1 MRVKLLRAAPA
12 LILGLGLLAVA
23 CGAPASGG
31 QSQRT
36 AAKASPAASS
46 IETTTAVVGGTSST
60 ILTDGRGR
68 TLYLFA
74 PEKDGKVAT
83 TRALLKIWPALLL
96 SDGAAV
102 PTSKA
107 GLPGKLSA
115 VTRPDGSR
123 QATYNEWPL
132 YTYVGDG
139 KPGDT
144 NGEGIANQW
153 FVVQSVMPADADNDA
168 DGTRGPAAA
177 AQPTPT
183 PAAAPSAQAP
193 AAPPATPPSFND
205 GDGDNNGGPNDGDG
219 RG

>member
-1 MRVKLLRAAPA
+1 MRVDLRRAAPA

-23 CGAPASGG
+23 CGAATSSG
-31 QSQRT
+31 QSHRP
-36 AAKASPAASS
+36 AAKASPAVNS
-46 IETTTAVVGGTSST
+46 IGTTTAVVGGQSRT
-60 ILTDGRGR
+60 ILTDSKGR

-83 TRALLKIWPALLL
+83 TPALLKVWPALLL
-96 SDGAAV
+96 PDATAA
-102 PTSKA
+102 PTANA
-107 GLPGKLSA
+107 GLPGKLGA
-115 VTRPDGSR
+115 VTRPDGGR
-123 QATYNEWPL
+123 QVTYNEWPL

-144 NGEGIANQW
+144 TGDGIGNQW

-168 DGTRGPAAA
+168 DGTTAPAVA

-183 PAAAPSAQAP
+183 PAVAPSAAAP
-193 AAPPATPPSFND
+193 AAPPATAPSFND
-205 GDGDNNGGPNDGDG
+205 GDADNNGGPNDGDG